1 VIIPSGFSQVNL
13 KFTGPDVPTGAEMTF
28 GVDNQISS
36 FAPGDVAD
44 LVANAVGVADLPD
57 FWTTDV
63 VLSSILVKNGPNAT
77 GPSAE
82 NVYDYPGTVTGD
94 GDPPQTAFLIHKV
107 TALGGRAGRGRMY
120 QPGVP
125 DAFVNGA
132 GELTG
137 TTAGILTAGYSIFR
151 ATLQSSDVGMVV
163 LHGEGSPISTPTP
176 VIGLGVDQRCAT
188 QRRRNRR

>member
-1 VIIPSGFSQVNL
+1 MWNSQ
-13 KFTGPDVPTGAEMTF
+13 
-28 GVDNQISS
+28 
-36 FAPGDVAD
+36 
-44 LVANAVGVADLPD
+44 
-57 FWTTDV
+57 V
-63 VLSSILVKNGPNAT
+63 VLSSILVKNGPNST
-77 GPSAE
+77 GPSHE
-82 NVYDYPGTVTGD
+82 LLINQPGTVTGD
-94 GDPPQTAFLIHKV
+94 SDAPQVAMLVHKV

-137 TTAGILTAGYSIFR
+137 TTAGIATAAYSLFR
-151 ATLQSSDVGMVV
+151 TILEESDTPMVV

-176 VIGLGVDQRCAT
+176 VIGLSVDTRCAT